1 MTGAATG
8 RQKERPDP
16 SSEGKSSQDKSSQD
30 QSPQVKS
37 SQAKSS
43 QVSAQVRS
51 SQAEDEK
58 LIGRCLKGDQEAWS
72 ALIDK
77 YKTLIYSIPIKLG
90 MYQDAGDIFQS
101 VCVDLLSELP
111 RLREHR
117 ALPKWLM
124 QTCYHKCLHHQRA
137 ADRMVE
143 FASEGAESE
152 AALPARRGASEEEI
166 PEHLLVQLEQ
176 EQILRDSISA
186 LPEKCERMVRLLFF
200 EIPPR
205 PYETIAKELG
215 MAAGSIGAIRGR
227 CLAHL
232 KKHLEKRGF

>member
-1 MTGAATG
+1 MTGTATG
-8 RQKERPDP
+8 RQKERPADSSP
-16 SSEGKSSQDKSSQD
+16 SH
-30 QSPQVKS
+30 
-37 SQAKSS
+37 
-43 QVSAQVRS
+43 SA
-51 SQAEDEK
+51 DER

-77 YKTLIYSIPIKLG
+77 YKNLIYSIPVKLG
-90 MYQDAGDIFQS
+90 MHQDAGDIFQS

-124 QTCYHKCLHHQRA
+124 QTCYHKCLHYQRA
-137 ADRMVE
+137 ANRLVE
-143 FASEGAESE
+143 LDPEGTGSDSGSL
-152 AALPARRGASEEEI
+152 LPASSADDL
-166 PEHLLVQLEQ
+166 PEHMLLQLEQ
-176 EQILRDSISA
+176 EQILRDAISE

-205 PYETIAKELG
+205 PYEDIARELG
-215 MAAGSIGAIRGR
+215 MATGSIGAIRGR
-227 CLAHL
+227 CLAYL

>member
-1 MTGAATG
+1 MTGTATG
-8 RQKERPDP
+8 RQKERPD
-16 SSEGKSSQDKSSQD
+16 SSRDHSS
-30 QSPQVKS
+30 
-37 SQAKSS
+37 
-43 QVSAQVRS
+43 
-51 SQAEDEK
+51 DER

-77 YKTLIYSIPIKLG
+77 YKNLIYSIPIKLG

-124 QTCYHKCLHHQRA
+124 QTCYHKCLHYQRA
-137 ADRMVE
+137 ADRLVE
-143 FASEGAESE
+143 LAPEGTDSYAAPPASSADD
-152 AALPARRGASEEEI
+152 LPEQM
-166 PEHLLVQLEQ
+166 LVQLEQ
-176 EQILRDSISA
+176 EQMLRDAISE

-205 PYETIAKELG
+205 PYESVAEELG
-215 MAAGSIGAIRGR
+215 MATGSIGAIRGR
-227 CLAHL
+227 CLAYL
-232 KKHLEKRGF
+232 RKHLEKRGF